1 MNQKNM
7 HALRNVNRFLIQM
20 LTLSSDEAFST
31 QNVDRQALMHL
42 AKLHGILPQLYKTS
56 QNTLTLFSQEE
67 QKRLT
72 DEYREI
78 MKANLLLTI
87 HLSTLSKNLEEYHF
101 PYIAIKGPTLAQTLY
116 GDISMRQFSDIDL
129 LVEEEK
135 LYEISELILSLE
147 YTPVLP
153 LTLLKRKKFLALDN
167 DFSFRHN
174 KTGALLELHWKLFP
188 VRHKMPLD
196 FTLLYRDA
204 QPVMLQNR
212 EINALSAEH
221 NLLYLSLHGAKH
233 IFERYEWVYDLHML
247 ISKTPQMDLE
257 QIYLQAKSEQIETP
271 FLLGLF
277 LSQTLFGTVLPGTL
291 QQHKS
296 EQVQSLIDK
305 TLAYYEQGFVYWDE
319 SDKKRARFL
328 FLAELFP
335 AKTSRT
341 AWLFKSFFK
350 TTPVDVI
357 TFNLPDS
364 IDFLYPLLRP
374 FRLFYK
380 HLFTKKPQY
389 AEV

>member
-1 MNQKNM
+1 MNQEKM
-7 HALRNVNRFLIQM
+7 HALRNENHFLIQ
-20 LTLSSDEAFST
+20 LLSLSSHAALST
-31 QNVDRQALMHL
+31 DHLDIQPLMYL
-42 AKLHGILPQLYKTS
+42 AKLHGIIPQLYKAGK
-56 QNTLTLFSQEE
+56 NTPALFSQEE
-67 QKRLT
+67 QNLLT
-72 DEYREI
+72 SEYREI
-78 MKANLLLTI
+78 MKANLLLTV
-87 HLSTLSKNLEEYHF
+87 HLSTLGKNLEEHHF

-116 GDISMRQFSDIDL
+116 GNISMRQFSDIDL
-129 LVEEEK
+129 LVKEEK
-135 LYEISELILSLE
+135 LYEISELILSLD

-174 KTGALLELHWKLFP
+174 ETGALLELHWKLFP
-188 VRHKMPLD
+188 IRHKMPLD

-247 ISKTPQMDLE
+247 ISKTPEMDLE

-291 QQHKS
+291 QQYKS
-296 EQVQSLIDK
+296 EQIQSLIDK

-341 AWLFKSFFK
+341 VWLFTSLFK

-357 TFNLPDS
+357 TFGLPDS

-380 HLFTKKPQY
+380 HLFTQKPQY